1 MTFSEKLDSQ
11 SYGAIPLIYQY
22 SNRSSGIDTYDV
34 LCSVKANVSNA
45 LSRSKSKFTNHFD
58 LDLDNE
64 DFYNLEFLLVKL

>member
-34 LCSVKANVSNA
+34 LCSVKANA
-45 LSRSKSKFTNHFD
+45 LSRSKSKRLVNFD

-64 DFYNLEFLLVKL
+64 NDYFSKFVLLI